1 MNMQMSASQLVFN
14 RDLVAIEYEYL
25 NCSMQIDSGEIV
37 TVTKDMVEMACNQLL
52 NRCEQNKSNS
62 IMKN

>member
-1 MNMQMSASQLVFN
+1 MQMSASQLVFN

>member
-1 MNMQMSASQLVFN
+1 MQMSASQLVFN

-52 NRCEQNKSNS
+52 NRCEQNKFNS

>member
-1 MNMQMSASQLVFN
+1 MQMSASQLVFN

-25 NCSMQIDSGEIV
+25 NCSMQIDSGEII

-52 NRCEQNKSNS
+52 NRCEQSKNTDV
-62 IMKN
+62 IMKH